1 MFSSPDVRV
10 RLMNNFVGLRIDWE
24 QGKHYKDK
32 LGRIP
37 GTGCQTLLDL
47 DGNPLKEFGG
57 IDAFASRYNRILTPK
72 ILDEVVARF
81 PARAKQPPLKID
93 WFLWSLDRKGM
104 WPASVED
111 IANYTRTP
119 QAWIE
124 GPMPAALLQDAFLR
138 WHLRQFVWIR
148 GNPKG
153 ESRIVVK
160 RVKEGLK
167 PGLSAS
173 IAEIP
178 AAALTPAEFGKSLDQ
193 AWLIYMKD
201 RPRTARGYSE
211 NPAGKMFDGIK
222 GHMIGQEESLAAQA
236 AAGTLLAP
244 GRKPGERAPYLNSGA
259 GN

>member
-1 MFSSPDVRV
+1 VFSNPEVRI

-32 LGRIP
+32 LSRIP
-37 GTGCQTLLDL
+37 GTGCQTMLDRE
-47 DGNPLKEFGG
+47 GNPLKEFGG

-72 ILDEVVARF
+72 ILDEIAARF
-81 PARAKQPPLKID
+81 PAKAKQPPLKID
-93 WFLWSLDRKGM
+93 WFLWPAERKGM
-104 WPASVED
+104 WPASTDD
-111 IANYTRTP
+111 ISNYSRTP

-124 GPMPAALLQDAFLR
+124 GPMPAALLNDDFLR
-138 WHLRQFVWIR
+138 WHVRQFIWIR

-153 ESRIVVK
+153 ESRIVIK

-167 PGLSAS
+167 SGLSP
-173 IAEIP
+173 EIGAVP
-178 AAALTPAEFGKSLDQ
+178 AASVTLAELGKSLDH
-193 AWLIYMKD
+193 AWMTYMKD

-222 GHMIGQEESLAAQA
+222 GHMIGQEDSLAAEA

-244 GRKPGERAPYLNSGA
+244 GRLPGQRAPYLKN
-259 GN
+259 